1 MATLKHQLITLLRFR
16 PLWRFALLL
25 SVVAI
30 GFLAT
35 TSGDYP
41 IPSAPSDKVNHII
54 AFVELTVLVRL
65 SWPNLRV
72 IWFVPVLL
80 GFGVSIEAAQ
90 ANLPYRDFSLAD
102 IAADGT
108 GVLIGL
114 LPWPGLRRTDKT
126 VVRDS
131 PESV

>member
-1 MATLKHQLITLLRFR
+1 MATLKHQLITLLRFQL
-16 PLWRFALLL
+16 LWRFALLL
-25 SVVAI
+25 SVAAI

-35 TSGDYP
+35 TSGNYP

-54 AFVELTVLVRL
+54 AFIELTVLARL

-80 GFGVSIEAAQ
+80 GFGVSIEAVQ

>member
-35 TSGDYP
+35 TSGNYP

-54 AFVELTVLVRL
+54 AFIELTVLARL

-80 GFGVSIEAAQ
+80 GFGVSIEAVQ

>member
-1 MATLKHQLITLLRFR
+1 MATLKHQLTSLLHFQL
-16 PLWRFALLL
+16 LWRFGLLL

-35 TSGDYP
+35 TSSSYP

-54 AFVELTVLVRL
+54 AFIELTILTRL
-65 SWPNLRV
+65 SWPDLRA

-80 GFGVSIEAAQ
+80 GFGVGIEAVQ

-102 IAADGT
+102 IAADGA

-114 LPWPGLRRTDKT
+114 LPWPGLPRADKRA
-126 VVRDS
+126 VRDS
-131 PESV
+131 PDSV